1 VTDEVGKHSAPPPR
15 ASIVDSMQGTE
26 GLIRQ
31 TGKEFVVAFYTAIR
45 SLKMY
50 PLTNDQTQRAID
62 ELTASAEKVL
72 GVEAEL
78 EFKVTGNFVFING
91 TRMRHDLDSLAL
103 FTIVIE
109 TLIKHGV
116 GTLNVEEGV
125 TRNEWI
131 RAVELLSE
139 KSRVSS
145 GTDAERNEAFRG
157 RLIEGAVEHI
167 SADPPEEGHVERGE
181 EEHSKEIAK
190 RTYERGVAA
199 TKDLVGSVR
208 MGKAASVKKVKRAV
222 QGVIDQVLGN
232 ETSLMGLT
240 TIRDYDEYTFTHSV
254 NVCTFAVSIGKRLG
268 FTKLQLY
275 DLGMA
280 ALLHDLGKSR
290 ISLDVLNK
298 AGPLDDHEWAQM
310 KAHPWYGVL
319 ALFNLRGY
327 GAIPYRS
334 VIVAFEHH
342 MRVDLK
348 GYPKIKRPRE
358 MSLFSKIIAVADG
371 FDAAT
376 SRRSYQTTPL
386 QADSVLYEMWQ
397 NPGRGMD
404 TVLVKGMINLLGLY
418 PVGTCVRL
426 TTGEI
431 GVVHGVNP
439 NPRRIDR
446 PLVRVIRG
454 EDGEDVVGGNIL
466 DLAEIEPDG
475 GYKRAITIVLDPAAH
490 GINPGAHFV

>member
-1 VTDEVGKHSAPPPR
+1 
-15 ASIVDSMQGTE
+15 MQGTE

-31 TGKEFVVAFYTAIR
+31 TGKEFVIAFYTAMR
-45 SLKMY
+45 SLKIY
-50 PLTNDQTQRAID
+50 PITNDQSKRAID
-62 ELTASAEKVL
+62 ELAVAADAVIN
-72 GVEAEL
+72 VEAEL
-78 EFKVTGNFVFING
+78 EFRVSGNFVFING
-91 TRMRHDLDSLAL
+91 TRMRHDLDSIAP
-103 FTIVIE
+103 FSTVIE
-109 TLIKHGV
+109 ALTNHGV
-116 GTLNVEEGV
+116 GTLTVEEGV
-125 TRNEWI
+125 NEKEWI
-131 RAVELLSE
+131 VVLELLAQKTKSE
-139 KSRVSS
+139 V
-145 GTDAERNEAFRG
+145 GDADVTEAFR
-157 RLIEGAVEHI
+157 EGLSAGGVQNI
-167 SADPPEEGHVERGE
+167 SVDPPQEGHVEKGQ

-199 TKDLVGSVR
+199 TKDLVASVR

-222 QGVIDQVLGN
+222 QGVVDQVLGN

-280 ALLHDLGKSR
+280 ALLHDIGKSR

-298 AGPLDDHEWAQM
+298 TGPLDDHEWQQM

-334 VIVAFEHH
+334 LIVAFEHH
-342 MRVDLK
+342 MRVDMK
-348 GYPKIKRPRE
+348 GYPRIKRPRE

-376 SRRSYQTTPL
+376 TRRSYQTTPM
-386 QADSVLYEMWQ
+386 QPDKVLYEMWK

-404 TVLVKGMINLLGLY
+404 TVLVKGMINLLGVY

-426 TTGEI
+426 TSDEVA
-431 GVVHGVNP
+431 VVHGPNP

-446 PLVRVIRG
+446 PLVRVIVDA
-454 EDGEDVVGGNIL
+454 DGNEVEGGPVL
-466 DLAEIEPDG
+466 DLAEIESDES
-475 GYKRAITIVLDPAAH
+475 YKRSITIVIDPTTL